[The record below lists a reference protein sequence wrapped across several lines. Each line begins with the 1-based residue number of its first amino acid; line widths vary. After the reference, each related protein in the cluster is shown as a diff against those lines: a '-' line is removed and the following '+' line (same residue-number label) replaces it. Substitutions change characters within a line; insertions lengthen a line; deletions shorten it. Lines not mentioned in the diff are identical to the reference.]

1 VGHLLLF
8 EGGVRKAA
16 GNSIDESGR
25 RSARSPFRHESN
37 RRYDMKW
44 SFTIGRVFGIPI
56 RVHITF
62 FLLLVFV
69 ALVGKTV
76 SNAMYA
82 VLFVIFVFICV
93 ILHELSHS
101 VTAIHY
107 GHKVRSIT
115 LLPIGGMSQMEEIP
129 EDPKE
134 EIVISIMGPV
144 SSIVIALIFLAV
156 VYFLHIPIG
165 SPMKASLWEGNML
178 VSLFWINLFLAGFNL
193 IPAFPMDGGRVL
205 RGILGVFMDHMK
217 ATRIA
222 VFIGQM
228 FAVLLFFVGIFYNIW
243 LALIAVF
250 IYLGAEGEERIWA
263 LRYALADAP
272 VKSVMQEDFK
282 ALAPGD
288 TLGRAAEL
296 FLHTLQGDFPIL
308 FGNSVMGILRRDA
321 LIAGINEKKDQA
333 RVADF
338 AEREFMTTTEREPL
352 VELYKKM
359 AEKGISM
366 VPVMRGDDLVGI
378 VTMEPIGRYHMIA
391 AAKGAR

>member
-1 VGHLLLF
+1 
-8 EGGVRKAA
+8 
-16 GNSIDESGR
+16 
-25 RSARSPFRHESN
+25 
-37 RRYDMKW
+37 MKW
-44 SFTIGRVFGIPI
+44 SFTIGKLFGIPI

-62 FLLLVFV
+62 LLLLVFV
-69 ALVGKTV
+69 ALVGKTFA
-76 SNAMYA
+76 SGMYA
-82 VLFVIFVFICV
+82 VLFVVLVFVCV
-93 ILHELSHS
+93 IVHELTHS
-101 VTAIHY
+101 IAAIRY

-115 LLPIGGMSQMEEIP
+115 LLPIGGMAQMDEIP
-129 EDPKE
+129 EDPKQ
-134 EIVISIMGPV
+134 EIVISVMGPV
-144 SSIVIALIFLAV
+144 ASLVIAAVLYGVTSFLK
-156 VYFLHIPIG
+156 LPLG
-165 SPMKASLWEGNML
+165 SPLAASLWEGNML

-222 VFIGQM
+222 VFVGQV

-250 IYLGAEGEERIWA
+250 IYLGAEGEERIWS

-272 VKSVMQEDFK
+272 VKSVMLEDYR
-282 ALAPGD
+282 ALSPGD

-308 FGNSVMGILRRDA
+308 FGSTLMGILRREK
-321 LIAGINEKKDQA
+321 LIAGINENKEKE

-366 VPVMRGDDLVGI
+366 VPVMRDTMLVGI
-378 VTMEPIGRYHMIA
+378 VTMEQIGRYHMIS
-391 AAKGAR
+391 AAKSAK

>member
-1 VGHLLLF
+1 
-8 EGGVRKAA
+8 
-16 GNSIDESGR
+16 
-25 RSARSPFRHESN
+25 
-37 RRYDMKW
+37 MKW
-44 SFTIGRVFGIPI
+44 SFTIGKLFGIPI

-69 ALVGKTV
+69 ALVGKTLT
-76 SNAMYA
+76 NGMYA

-93 ILHELSHS
+93 ILHELTHS
-101 VTAIHY
+101 LMAIHY

-115 LLPIGGMSQMEEIP
+115 LLPIGGMAQMDEIP

-134 EIVISIMGPV
+134 EIVISVMGPV
-144 SSIVIALIFLAV
+144 ASIVIAAV
-156 VYFLHIPIG
+156 LFGIVSFLHLPLG
-165 SPMKASLWEGNML
+165 SPLAASLWEGNML

-222 VFIGQM
+222 VFVGQI

-250 IYLGAEGEERIWA
+250 IYLGAEGEERIWS

-272 VKSVMQEDFK
+272 VKSVMLEDFK
-282 ALAPGD
+282 ALAPAD
-288 TLGRAAEL
+288 TLGRASEL

-308 FGNSVMGILRRDA
+308 FGTSLMGILRREA
-321 LIAGINEKKDQA
+321 LIAGINENKEQS

-359 AEKGISM
+359 AESGISM
-366 VPVMRGDDLVGI
+366 VPVMRADQLVGI
-378 VTMEPIGRYHMIA
+378 VTMEQIGRYHMIA